1 MKIIT
6 NFACYVFTYMY
17 YIFVVNNREDKK
29 FILDA
34 VKQQIPTVK
43 IDYEIYC
50 TQGTGDATRFTRI
63 YCEFHQEDNVCFVA
77 CGGSGTAN
85 EVASGLIGYRNKSMA
100 VLAYGITND
109 FTKNFPGRDFKSLK
123 DIVEGEDKT
132 IDVIKC
138 NDDYCI
144 NVINIG
150 FDARVAHELN
160 EIYSAGG
167 KYAYFRSISLCMLFY
182 RYNALKIYVDGE
194 KISSF
199 RTLLC
204 SVGNGRV
211 CGGGFLISPYAIVD
225 DGKMDVN
232 VIKSCSLVE
241 TLMLLP
247 KVQKGVHLDDAFCHN
262 YVRYRRARHM
272 EVYSKDLAYVCLD
285 GEMIASTKFIID
297 LLPGALTVR
306 LPKLQAGEGLEK

>member
-1 MKIIT
+1 
-6 NFACYVFTYMY
+6 MY

-63 YCEFHQEDNVCFVA
+63 YCEFHQEDKVCFVA

-85 EVASGLIGYRNKSMA
+85 EVASGLIGYHNKSLA

-123 DIVEGEDKT
+123 DIVEGEDT
-132 IDVIKC
+132 VIDVIKC
-138 NDDYCI
+138 NDDYSI
-144 NVINIG
+144 NMINIG
-150 FDARVAHELN
+150 FDARAAYEIN
-160 EIYSAGG
+160 EIHERGG
-167 KYAYFRSISLCMLFY
+167 KNANLRAMIICMLLY
-182 RYNALKIYVDGE
+182 RYNALKVFVDGE
-194 KISSF
+194 KISTF

-204 SVGNGRV
+204 NVGNGKI
-211 CGGGFLISPYAIVD
+211 CAGGYLMAPYAIID
-225 DGKMDVN
+225 DGRMDVS
-232 VIKSCSLVE
+232 IIRSCSLLE
-241 TLMLLP
+241 TLLLLS
-247 KVQKGVHLDDAFCHN
+247 KVIKGEYLDDAFCHN
-262 YVRYRRARHM
+262 YVRYRRTKHM
-272 EVYSKDLAYVCLD
+272 ELYCKDLTYVCLD

-297 LLPGALTVR
+297 LLPNALTVR
-306 LPKLQAGEGLEK
+306 IPKLKAGEGRAE